1 MLKVGDSQESSLL
14 EMLALRVPF
23 AYTPV
28 EGGELVG
35 FSYGHLVF
43 VECPIGTWWSQREG
57 GPRSCTLSQFYS
69 STEGGTFLSLYVP
82 YTFILVSLS
91 LPLDVK

>member
-35 FSYGHLVF
+35 FSSGHLVF
-43 VECPIGTWWSQREG
+43 VECPIGTW
-57 GPRSCTLSQFYS
+57 
-69 STEGGTFLSLYVP
+69 
-82 YTFILVSLS
+82 
-91 LPLDVK
+91 